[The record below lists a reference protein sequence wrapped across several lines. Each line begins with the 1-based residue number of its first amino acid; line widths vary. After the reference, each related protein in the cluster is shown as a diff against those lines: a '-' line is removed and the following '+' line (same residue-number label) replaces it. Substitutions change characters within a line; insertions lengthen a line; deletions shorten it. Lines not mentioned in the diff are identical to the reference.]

1 MGEAAMIGQLPSG
14 SGSSMPSQARRVEP
28 LRPAWPSCSPIFEW
42 LWACTKSTIR
52 FQAGTCSGL
61 YMPVHPGEM
70 RPSRE
75 TSVISVNTRAA
86 PPIALAPRCTRCQ
99 SLGVPSSAQ
108 YWHIGDT
115 TTRFA
120 SSRSRSRNGVNSGGG
135 GGWRSEEHTSEL
147 QSLAYLVCR
156 LLLEKKKK
164 KIKRRKA
171 RERRDSAAPKLSG
184 T

>member
-1 MGEAAMIGQLPSG
+1 MMGQLPSG
-14 SGSSMPSQARRVEP
+14 SGSSIPSPAGGVEP
-28 LRPAWPSCSPIFEW
+28 LRPAWPSWRPIFAY
-42 LWACTKSTIR
+42 LQVCTKSTIR

-75 TSVISVNTRAA
+75 TSVISENTRAA

-135 GGWRSEEHTSEL
+135 GGWRGKSTPLCSARSEEHTSEL

-156 LLLEKKKK
+156 LLLEKKKQ
-164 KIKRRKA
+164 RRRIACRTA
-171 RERRDSAAPKLSG
+171 RHGQL
-184 T
+184 